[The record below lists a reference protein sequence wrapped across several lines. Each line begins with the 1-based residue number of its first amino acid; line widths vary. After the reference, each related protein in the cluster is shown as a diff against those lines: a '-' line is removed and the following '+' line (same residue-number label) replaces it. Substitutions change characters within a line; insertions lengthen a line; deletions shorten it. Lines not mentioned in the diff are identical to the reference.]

1 MLGPDP
7 DPVFK
12 FPGSELE
19 SGFQMSLDPDSVSA
33 LGSRSKKEC
42 KEGSKSYSLEENLK
56 IMTKDRQK
64 IN

>member
-12 FPGSELE
+12 FSGSELE

-33 LGSRSKKEC
+33 SGSLSKKEC
-42 KEGSKSYSLEENLK
+42 RKGSKSYSLEENLK